1 MTGAADGRSL
11 VVVPATE
18 EPKVVRIDTL
28 TKEVGWLLVTAGVV
42 GLIMPGI
49 PGTPFL
55 VIGFLVVTPGGSKL
69 LSRWAGG
76 DKPPGFIKGAMKPI
90 GRFLEDLE
98 RRYPRNAPK
107 P

>member
-1 MTGAADGRSL
+1 LTGGAESRSVTVVAAPDE
-11 VVVPATE
+11 PA
-18 EPKVVRIDTL
+18 VVRIDTL

-55 VIGFLVVTPGGSKL
+55 IVGVLVVTPGGSKL

-76 DKPPGFIKGAMKPI
+76 DKQPGFIKGAMKPL

-98 RRYPRNAPK
+98 RRYPRNSVRQ
-107 P
+107 